1 MTSHLGLRIQLGTS
15 KNPILPSPNCTL
27 EDVSYGEDHIQTC
40 LCTTPLCNNVSVESI
55 KSVSFK
61 PKEQERIEQKISI
74 EGKKISAKS
83 FSVFPRAN
91 KGTFQESILIIH
103 RLSI

>member
-1 MTSHLGLRIQLGTS
+1 MHPSSIQLGTS
-15 KNPILPSPNCTL
+15 KNPILPHPRCTL

-40 LCTTPLCNNVSVESI
+40 LCTTPFCNNVSVESI
-55 KSVSFK
+55 KSVNFK

-74 EGKKISAKS
+74 EGKKISTKS

-91 KGTFQESILIIH
+91 KGTFKNQYMKVVK
-103 RLSI
+103 

>member
-1 MTSHLGLRIQLGTS
+1 MHPSSIQLGTS

-40 LCTTPLCNNVSVESI
+40 LCTTPFCNNVSVESI

-74 EGKKISAKS
+74 EGTKISSKNI
-83 FSVFPRAN
+83 SVFPRAN
-91 KGTFQESILIIH
+91 KGNFQKSFMNYS
-103 RLSI
+103 RLNI